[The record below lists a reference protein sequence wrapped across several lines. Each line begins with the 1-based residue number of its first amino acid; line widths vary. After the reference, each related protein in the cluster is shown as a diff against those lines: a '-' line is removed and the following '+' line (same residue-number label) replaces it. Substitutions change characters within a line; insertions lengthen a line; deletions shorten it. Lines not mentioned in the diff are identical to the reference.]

1 MLLMRVRK
9 CLLMLLAAMALQAQ
23 AQAQDREWKR
33 LGEFMEITRMDKFL
47 SAPPEQRDKV
57 KLFGSVKPG
66 NKAIKAS
73 DVVYTIVHANGKER
87 ITVDASGYFDL
98 APSAKYLAENPM
110 VLISLPDGEKA
121 SYGFAVEPIVPAG
134 PSMAYVDLTGGI
146 AQFNAL
152 IKAKAGAFSFMFP
165 KFNAVVLRFAK
176 PAQQTLQ
183 IQAKEGIRTI
193 TADAKGVITI
203 PMDDKLFVENP
214 KVLLSDAFKSVD
226 FEKI

>member
-1 MLLMRVRK
+1 MMLIRVKMCVLM
-9 CLLMLLAAMALQAQ
+9 CLAALSLQAH
-23 AQAQDREWKR
+23 AQDREWKR
-33 LGEFMEITRMDKFL
+33 LSEFMEITRMDKFL
-47 SAPPEQRDKV
+47 SAPPLQRDKV
-57 KLFGSVKPG
+57 KLFGSVKPS

-73 DVVYTIVHANGKER
+73 DVVYTIVHAKGKER
-87 ITVDASGYFDL
+87 ITVDTSGYFDL
-98 APSAKYLAENPM
+98 APSAKYLAEDPM
-110 VLISLPDGEKA
+110 VLISLPEGEKA
-121 SYGFAVEPIVPAG
+121 SYGFAVEPIIPAG

-183 IQAKEGIRTI
+183 ILAKEGNRTL
-193 TADAKGVITI
+193 TADDKGVITI
-203 PMDDKLFVENP
+203 PLDDKLFAENP
-214 KVLLSDAFKSVD
+214 RVLLSDTFKSVD

>member
-1 MLLMRVRK
+1 MILTRSRIYILP
-9 CLLMLLAAMALQAQ
+9 LLAILALQ

-33 LGEFMEITRMDKFL
+33 LSEFMEITSMDKFL

-66 NKAIKAS
+66 NKGIKAA
-73 DVVYTIVHANGKER
+73 DVVYTIVHAKGKER

-110 VLISLPDGEKA
+110 VLISLPEGEKA
-121 SYGFAVEPIVPAG
+121 SYGFAVEPIIPAG
-134 PSMAYVDLTGGI
+134 PSMAYVELTGGI
-146 AQFNAL
+146 PQFNAL
-152 IKAKAGAFSFMFP
+152 IKAKAGAFSIMFP

-183 IQAKEGIRTI
+183 IQAKEGIRTL
-193 TADAKGVITI
+193 TADTKGVITI
-203 PMDDKLFVENP
+203 PLDDKLFAENP
-214 KVLLSDAFKSVD
+214 KVLLSDTFKSVD